1 MRIAYFTDNYLP
13 NTDGVVTSIK
23 LVTEYLH
30 KYGHEV
36 YVFCPSGI
44 EENKYTIPIPSKKY
58 QKYPQY
64 KVSFPSFEII
74 TRLKEIN
81 PDIIHVHTPVT
92 IGLTGLYLG
101 KILNIPT
108 VITYHTRLDSYM
120 WYIRSKKDDH
130 FIDIFTEWL
139 YNQCP
144 VIVPSKSIRQLLKE
158 KRVETPIDIIP
169 NPVNLKLT
177 NVKKEPNHKPILLH
191 VGRICREKQIDL
203 IIKAFE
209 KILRKQKAHLL
220 ITSSGPD
227 EERLKKIVKELNI
240 YEKVTFTGYLT
251 IDELH
256 KSYLKSD
263 ILIAASNTETQ
274 GLVVLEAMSSGCAVI
289 ARNAPGFMDVI
300 NEGVN
305 GLLFDTE
312 VELADKVISLLK
324 DDKKKSKLVNEGFN
338 TVKKFYPDRLIPVLV
353 RYYVHNLSQSREPPV
368 ERFLYTLSISFS
380 FILYMFV
387 RDLDLPVNSRLT
399 NISVDV
405 LKYLL
410 MVAKFFRI

>member
-1 MRIAYFTDNYLP
+1 LRIAYFTDTYLP
-13 NTDGVVTSIK
+13 NTDGVVSSIK

-44 EENKYTIPIPSKKY
+44 EEGDYTIPISSKKY

-74 TRLKEIN
+74 PRLKEIN

-120 WYIRSKKDDH
+120 WYIRSKKDDR

-144 VIVPSKSIRQLLKE
+144 VIAPSKSIRQLLKD

-177 NVKKEPNHKPILLH
+177 NVKKEPNHTPLLLH

-203 IIKAFE
+203 ILKAFR
-209 KILRKQKAHLL
+209 KILRKQKAYLL

-227 EERLKKIVKELNI
+227 EERLKRYVKELKI
-240 YEKVTFTGYLT
+240 DEKVTFTGYLT

-256 KSYLKSD
+256 KVYLKSD

-274 GLVVLEAMSSGCAVI
+274 GLVVLEGMSSGCAVI
-289 ARNAPGFMDVI
+289 ARNAPGFMDIVKD
-300 NEGVN
+300 GVN

-312 VELADKVISLLK
+312 KELVEKVIYLLR
-324 DDKKKSKLVNEGFN
+324 DDEKKIELINEGFN
-338 TVKKFYPDRLIPVLV
+338 TVKKFYPDRLVPVLE

-368 ERFLYTLSISFS
+368 ERFLYTLSISFI

-399 NISVDV
+399 NISVDF

-410 MVAKFFRI
+410 IVAKFFRI